1 MNDIQS
7 KIKAVLEVILVY
19 LLVYVILSLLMA
31 SSLGKWENQNLK
43 RFSLYIVIVFVPLII
58 LAATR
63 RNFSAYGISFKNFR
77 YHLGIVAACFIP
89 VILLS
94 IVLVT
99 FNWRTWTGAL
109 IISAIEIVLIF
120 VIALVL
126 RKTPS
131 DNPGNALLL
140 LMPLIMLSLKMRAGN
155 VASDIVYFYLLVGPG
170 EEILFRGYFQSR
182 LNEAFG
188 RPFTFFGIQW
198 GWGLLIASILFGFWH
213 VLNPSTF
220 NLFLGNYN
228 LMWPHG
234 LWTVF
239 LGLIL
244 GIIREKTG
252 SITSPAI
259 LHSIV
264 NYPPQAIVFAFLG

>member
-1 MNDIQS
+1 MNDIQT

-19 LLVYVILSLLMA
+19 LLIYVILSLLMA
-31 SSLGKWENQNLK
+31 SSFGEVENVNLK
-43 RFSLYIVIVFVPLII
+43 RFSLYLVIVLVPLII

-63 RNFSAYGISFKNFR
+63 RNFSAYGISFKNFK
-77 YHLGIVAACFIP
+77 YHLGVVATCFIP
-89 VILLS
+89 VLLLS
-94 IVLVT
+94 IVLSVI
-99 FNWRTWTGAL
+99 NWNGWTGAL
-109 IISAIEIVLIF
+109 IVSAIEIVLIF
-120 VIALVL
+120 VIALIL

-131 DNPGNALLL
+131 NNPGSALLL
-140 LMPLIMLSLKMRAGN
+140 LMPLIMLSLKIKAGN

-188 RPFTFFGIQW
+188 RPFTFFGIQL
-198 GWGLLIASILFGFWH
+198 GWGLLIASIIFGFWH
-213 VLNPSTF
+213 VLNPSSF
-220 NLFLGNYN
+220 NPFLGSYN

-244 GIIREKTG
+244 GIVREKTG

-264 NYPPQAIVFAFLG
+264 NYPPQAIFFAFLG